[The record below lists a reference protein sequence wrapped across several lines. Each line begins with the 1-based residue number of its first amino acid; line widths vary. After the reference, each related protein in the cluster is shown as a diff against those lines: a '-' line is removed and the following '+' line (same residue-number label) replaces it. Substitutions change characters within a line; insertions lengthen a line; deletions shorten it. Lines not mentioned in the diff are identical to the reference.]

1 MQPLEL
7 IETAEQ
13 MLAINNGEPSEA
25 TLRRAVSTAYYA
37 LFHYMCR
44 ECADRLVGC
53 RDSQRKSPA
62 WRQTYRALQHRFA
75 RERCK
80 KVKGSNELNFPLPVR
95 DFAALFESMQEQ
107 RERADYDM
115 RPAASKLNA
124 TAYIGN
130 AKEMIKRMDNV
141 SAKDRTALAV
151 YLIMP
156 ERDKQGH

>member
-1 MQPLEL
+1 
-7 IETAEQ
+7 
-13 MLAINNGEPSEA
+13 
-25 TLRRAVSTAYYA
+25 
-37 LFHYMCR
+37 
-44 ECADRLVGC
+44 
-53 RDSQRKSPA
+53 
-62 WRQTYRALQHRFA
+62 
-75 RERCK
+75 
-80 KVKGSNELNFPLPVR
+80 
-95 DFAALFESMQEQ
+95 MQEQ